1 MTGCPRCWLTDCM
14 KRLSITLPA
23 VLLLGPL
30 GALAAEE
37 FNEADYK
44 RKYPFAVERAS
55 DSILSYPDGNHTVHA
70 RYAIREC
77 DAEGGA
83 VPLLSFYSDKQL
95 LRSHALRDL
104 VPDPDDRTY
113 HVATGVFIWLI
124 FNPKENGFDGD
135 VFTVVTEAGVQR
147 FDVRTGAR
155 LKSEVGVGN
164 SLIIP

>member
-1 MTGCPRCWLTDCM
+1 MTVCPRCWLTVFMNCI
-14 KRLSITLPA
+14 SITLLG
-23 VLLLGPL
+23 VLLFCPL
-30 GALAAEE
+30 GTLAAEE
-37 FNEADYK
+37 INEVDYK

-55 DSILSYPDGNHTVHA
+55 DSILSHPDGIHTVHA

-83 VPLLSFYSDKQL
+83 VPVLSFYSDKQL
-95 LRSHALRDL
+95 LRSYALRDL
-104 VPDPDDRTY
+104 VPDPDDRIY

-124 FNPKENGFDGD
+124 FNPKENGFDGA

-155 LKSEVGVGN
+155 MKSEVGAGN
-164 SLIIP
+164 SLIIH

>member
-1 MTGCPRCWLTDCM
+1 
-14 KRLSITLPA
+14 
-23 VLLLGPL
+23 
-30 GALAAEE
+30 LAAEE
-37 FNEADYK
+37 INEADYK
-44 RKYPFAVERAS
+44 RKYRFAVERAS
-55 DSILSYPDGNHTVHA
+55 DSILSHPDGIHTVHA

-83 VPLLSFYSDKQL
+83 VPVISFYSDKQL
-95 LRSHALRDL
+95 LRSYALRDL
-104 VPDPDDRTY
+104 VPDREDRIY

-155 LKSEVGVGN
+155 LKSEVGAGN